1 MAIKNEPVDYQY
13 NNVALQGMLAYDDAA
28 GAGGKRPGVLVVHEW
43 WGLND
48 YPKRRATQIA
58 TELGYVAFALDMYG
72 KGVTASDHEQ
82 AGKLMNALLTN
93 PDAKGRAQAG
103 LDVLRNHPQVDASKV
118 VAIGY
123 CMGGSMA
130 VHMARAGMPLVGVVS
145 LHGTLKAE
153 NTQAGAITSKILV
166 CTGADDP
173 MMPPEKINAF
183 AAEMRKAQADWQIH
197 IYGGARHAFT
207 NPAADSKGLPAL
219 KYDAKA
225 DKRSWEAMK
234 DFLAECFA

>member
-1 MAIKNEPVDYQY
+1 
-13 NNVALQGMLAYDDAA
+13 
-28 GAGGKRPGVLVVHEW
+28 
-43 WGLND
+43 
-48 YPKRRATQIA
+48 
-58 TELGYVAFALDMYG
+58 
-72 KGVTASDHEQ
+72 
-82 AGKLMNALLTN
+82 
-93 PDAKGRAQAG
+93 
-103 LDVLRNHPQVDASKV
+103 
-118 VAIGY
+118 
-123 CMGGSMA
+123 MA

-153 NTQAGAITSKILV
+153 NTPAGAIKAKILV

-173 MMPPEKINAF
+173 MMPPDKINAF
-183 AAEMRKAQADWQIH
+183 ADEMRKAKADWQIH

-225 DKRSWEAMK
+225 DKRSWQAMK

>member
-1 MAIKNEPVDYQY
+1 MAIKNESIDYQHDG
-13 NNVALQGMLAYDDAA
+13 VALQGHLAYDDAIS
-28 GAGGKRPGVLVVHEW
+28 GKRPGVLVCHEW

-72 KGVTASDHEQ
+72 KGVATDSHEE
-82 AGKLMNALLTN
+82 AARLMNGLLTN
-93 PDAKGRAQAG
+93 PHAKARAQAG
-103 LDVLRNHPQVDASKV
+103 LDVLRNHPRVDASKLA
-118 VAIGY
+118 AIGY

-130 VHMARAGMPLVGVVS
+130 IHMARAGMPLRGVVS
-145 LHGTLKAE
+145 FHGTLNPEKTA
-153 NTQAGAITSKILV
+153 AGAIKASILI

-173 MMPPEKINAF
+173 MMPPEKVNALETELRN
-183 AAEMRKAQADWQIH
+183 AKADYAIQ

-207 NPAADSKGLPAL
+207 NPAADSKGLPPL

-225 DKRSWEAMK
+225 DRRSWAAMK
-234 DFLAECFA
+234 DFLGEVLA